1 MYLYSETDSRR
12 DPLSWL
18 DGQAA
23 ARNELGSIQGPRGG
37 HQSIKV
43 MLVVFVT
50 DLHSELSELPV
61 TFIGVL
67 TIHGCSNVSAPGYLD
82 WFAAYVLQLRRRRNF
97 SAHHQSCLI
106 N

>member
-1 MYLYSETDSRR
+1 
-12 DPLSWL
+12 
-18 DGQAA
+18 
-23 ARNELGSIQGPRGG
+23 
-37 HQSIKV
+37 

-82 WFAAYVLQLRRRRNF
+82 WFAAYVLQLRCGRNF
-97 SAHHQSCLI
+97 SAHHQSCPI
-106 N
+106 NVHQIDSDFSVLHKNS